1 MSQNNKECSLC
12 CVAALCVAGLVVD
25 VYTAIDG
32 ITRAYVNRPVRR
44 YKIFPLPLL
53 ISRRVRGVCPRALRD
68 I

>member
-32 ITRAYVNRPVRR
+32 ITRAYVKRPVRR
-44 YKIFPLPLL
+44 YKIFPSSF
-53 ISRRVRGVCPRALRD
+53 ISRRVLGVCPRALRD